1 MSWQASPLGV
11 IADTQ
16 LGKMLDAKKNDGKY
30 RPYLGND
37 NVQWDG
43 IDLSEVKEMRFKD
56 SELPKFALKT
66 GDLLVCEGGDPGRC
80 AIWNSDEEMYYQKA
94 LHRVRAQENVLD
106 NRFLYYYLVYICS
119 TQEIRQYYTGGAT
132 IKHLPKAA
140 LERVIVRYP
149 DLETQ
154 RRIAGVLSAYDALIE
169 DNRKQ
174 IKLLEEAARRLYKE
188 WFVDLKFPG
197 HETTPIVDGLPEGW
211 GKVKLVDI
219 ADVQYGFAF
228 KADQFNS
235 DGNGL
240 PIIRIRNVA
249 DGFSQDYTTEKTDE
263 KYLVYDGDTI
273 VGMDGDFYINS
284 WSGGVAYLVQR
295 SCRIKARDDRLDA
308 YLRWAITAPIRAFQH
323 GIVGSTVAHLG
334 KRHIDSIEVLIP
346 SYGMVDLF
354 SSMRNQ
360 IVNLRKQITAAR
372 EARNRLLPKLMSG
385 EIKV

>member
-16 LGKMLDAKKNDGKY
+16 LGKMLDAKKNDGEY

-154 RRIAGVLSAYDALIE
+154 RRIAGVLSAYDELIE
-169 DNRKQ
+169 NNRKQ
-174 IKLLEEAARRLYKE
+174 IKLFEEAAQRLYKE
-188 WFVDLKFPG
+188 WFVDLRFPG
-197 HETTPIVDGLPEGW
+197 HETTRIVDGLPEGW
-211 GKVKLVDI
+211 RKVKLVDI

-235 DGNGL
+235 DGSGL

-249 DGFSQDYTTEKTDE
+249 DGFSQVYTTEKADE
-263 KYLVYDGDTI
+263 KYLVYDGDTL

-308 YLRWAITAPIRAFQH
+308 YLRWAIAAPIRAFQH

-346 SYGMVDLF
+346 SYGMVDFF

-360 IVNLRKQITAAR
+360 IVNLRKQIATAR
-372 EARNRLLPKLMSG
+372 EARDRLLPKLMSS